1 MIESL
6 VGMALLGLVFVAIMT
21 IWTTSWRTEQKA
33 MTDSHLQ
40 RIGRLAL
47 HAIVNGDPQS
57 SPPVH
62 GLIKAREALTNETRT
77 ALAYAVTWYETVD
90 GSQVQHDDEVSIYLS
105 DGKLY
110 RYVET
115 FVEPLNLTTT
125 GGTEIA
131 PEIASLKVTI
141 APSPTG
147 KYLVQLEVVVGDP
160 NGKYMV
166 FDTGITPRNW
176 WAGGD

>member
-21 IWTTSWRTEQKA
+21 VWTTSWRTEQKA
-33 MTDSHLQ
+33 MADSHLQ
-40 RIGRLAL
+40 RIGRLTL
-47 HAIVNGDPQS
+47 HTIVNGDTLS
-57 SPPVH
+57 NPPVH
-62 GLIKAREALTNETRT
+62 GLIKARQAMTNESGT
-77 ALAYAVTWYETVD
+77 ALAYVVTWFETVD

-105 DGKLY
+105 DGRLY

-131 PEIASLKVTI
+131 GEIASLGVTI
-141 APSPTG
+141 AASPTG
-147 KYLVQLEVVVGDP
+147 KYLIQLDIVVGDQS
-160 NGKYMV
+160 GDHMV
-166 FDTGITPRNW
+166 FKTGISPRNW
-176 WAGGD
+176 STGG